1 MANDKKENG
10 SNKKR
15 KMYDRYIEDSKG
27 KIGHSSVKMGVETV
41 AGAVGGC
48 GVGALL
54 GIWSPLLGA
63 LLIGSGH
70 YFGDKTGLMRIVG
83 AACIGYGIAKA
94 KENRASASA
103 ATVEGIT
110 LGSLAGG
117 AKDRLIDLKDNW
129 LQATFLDKLIS
140 KKTDSST
147 SDNAAVGSIDLSEL
161 DVFEN
166 LNKESAVKYE
176 VEKASAEE
184 GFSEEEILEGLN
196 YTLMEEELDF
206 NTL

>member
-1 MANDKKENG
+1 MAKKNKGNG
-10 SNKKR
+10 SKGK
-15 KMYDRYIEDSKG
+15 KMYERYIEDSKG
-27 KIGHSSVKMGVETV
+27 KLGHSSVKMGVEGVT
-41 AGAVGGC
+41 AAVGGC

-54 GIWSPLLGA
+54 GVWSPLLG
-63 LLIGSGH
+63 LLLLGTGH
-70 YFGDKTGLMRIVG
+70 YFGDKTGLLRITG

-110 LGSLAGG
+110 LGSLATG
-117 AKDRLIDLKDNW
+117 AKERLIDLKDNW

-140 KKTDSST
+140 KKSETPGVEET
-147 SDNAAVGSIDLSEL
+147 PVGAIDLSEL

-176 VEKASAEE
+176 IKKAQKEE
-184 GFSEEEILEGLN
+184 GFSEGEILEGLN
-196 YTLMEEELDF
+196 YALMEEELDF